1 MYLNKI
7 SLLKSQIYSRQVLI
21 IRVIVVIMRLFY
33 GAVVVLRKLNIWWLF
48 AAWLQTFLSCPV
60 IFIHIHKEGESVL
73 VFEQL
78 FNLLPKH
85 RLNYDILIKGTK

>member
-33 GAVVVLRKLNIWWLF
+33 GAVVVLRKLNI
-48 AAWLQTFLSCPV
+48 
-60 IFIHIHKEGESVL
+60 
-73 VFEQL
+73 
-78 FNLLPKH
+78 
-85 RLNYDILIKGTK
+85 